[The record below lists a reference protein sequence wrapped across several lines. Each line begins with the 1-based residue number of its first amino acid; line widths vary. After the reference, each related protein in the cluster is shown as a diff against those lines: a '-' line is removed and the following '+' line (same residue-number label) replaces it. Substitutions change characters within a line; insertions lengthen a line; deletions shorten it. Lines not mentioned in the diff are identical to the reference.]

1 LELNLKRKTYF
12 LFIILSSALLIS
24 CAGGGGGGGGSSTS
38 SSYGNSS
45 CTYSCSN
52 TSNSN
57 GSSFASGTS
66 SSYNSSTASTWA
78 SNQEFDNVLYNGAVS
93 GVQSTQN
100 PYEVMN
106 VHKAYAYDL
115 SGDDITI
122 HVQDSGF
129 DKDHHEFNGKD
140 VSLYQNNYT
149 SDTTS
154 SYHANSVASVALGD
168 YNGISSGDIN
178 SSTGSMMGVAY
189 NADLYFS
196 DYDTL
201 KSGSDYASDW
211 SDALDGAPSA
221 TAASNHSYGI
231 TADIETVKAYQSSN
245 GLSDAA
251 TIEAYMDAAGLSST
265 TSGASDF
272 ISSLKSFQTNKGV
285 IVWALGNHSDQSW
298 NTDKVHFLAAL
309 PELDSDLKG
318 AWITAATVDIEGSA
332 GNETYHNRYQNCGIT
347 ASYCLATDSYGIA
360 VAAYENMNSGSV
372 DTNNSSSYYAP
383 TTGNSFSA
391 PMISGSVALLSEAF
405 PSLTP
410 KEIASR
416 LFATADNT
424 FFTHDAYTTF
434 SGGIKHGFNF
444 RYGHGIP
451 DLYKALQPIT
461 SSMMGNTLLIGGN
474 IDTSAHHSLDSTNL
488 SIGSAFGDSF
498 DLALSGEVGYFH
510 DALYGYFPYEA
521 SAQVNSIKKENFNNQ
536 IQIKEIKS
544 SEDDK
549 NSYSILSFTSSKSSD
564 KIDTETFKG
573 ATFFSSSGDHK
584 FFSSFYNPLEIS
596 MGFIPLNNS
605 NANFVYKD
613 GFGIPFIKDAMNG
626 LAFGS
631 NYNISDISNFS
642 IGMFQ
647 NENKYEKINNG
658 ISVSYNL
665 NKDNS
670 YSSLMFGFKNEE
682 ESFLS
687 SGGSGAYDLSD
698 AVSPTTFLG
707 LSHSKSISDKIDII
721 FNGSLGYT
729 ETNIPDQRLYENVSP
744 IISSSFGTALTVK
757 NFSSDKDN
765 LILSVSQPHRVE
777 SGSAH
782 LIIPGHR
789 DRNGDLSSKSK
800 EFSLSPSGREI
811 DIGITYNIKL
821 TASTLI
827 SMVGNIKNNADHIA
841 TNDINNS
848 LSWSVNYNF

>member
-1 LELNLKRKTYF
+1 MELNFKRKIYF

-24 CAGGGGGGGGSSTS
+24 CAGGGGGSGGSYSSDDNQTS
-38 SSYGNSS
+38 VN
-45 CTYSCSN
+45 
-52 TSNSN
+52 NSN
-57 GSSFASGTS
+57 FTSGYS
-66 SSYNSSTASTWA
+66 GSYNSTTASNWA
-78 SNQEFDNVLYNGAVS
+78 SNSEFDGTLYTSSYQGRTTV
-93 GVQSTQN
+93 QN

-106 VHKAYAYDL
+106 VHKAYGYGL
-115 SGDDITI
+115 SGEGYYIHIQDNEIDQNHMEFADKTI
-122 HVQDSGF
+122 
-129 DKDHHEFNGKD
+129 KN
-140 VSLYQNNYT
+140 YQSNYT
-149 SDTTS
+149 SDTNTHS
-154 SYHANSVASVALGD
+154 AVRWHGASVASAALGA
-168 YNGISSGDIN
+168 YNNN
-178 SSTGSMMGVAY
+178 SKADLMGVAY
-189 NADLYFS
+189 NADLYYS
-196 DYDTL
+196 DNDTL
-201 KSGSDYASDW
+201 KSGSDYAQDYAS
-211 SDALDGAPSA
+211 ALDGAPSN
-221 TAASNHSYGI
+221 TAASNHSYGVVGTNI
-231 TADIETVKAYQSSN
+231 QTVKNYKSTYGTSN
-245 GLSDAA
+245 AA
-251 TIEAYMDAAGLSST
+251 TISAYLNAAGLTAT
-265 TSGASDF
+265 TTGARNWID
-272 ISSLKSFQTNKGV
+272 SLNSFQDNKGV
-285 IVWALGNHSDQSW
+285 IVWALSNEAGHTEAHW
-298 NTDKVHFLAAL
+298 MAGL
-309 PELDSDLKG
+309 PELVPSLNE
-318 AWITAATVDIEGSA
+318 AWITVGTVDIQGASGSESYTHV
-332 GNETYHNRYQNCGIT
+332 NSQCGST
-347 ASYCLATDSYGIA
+347 AAYCVVTDSYGVN
-360 VAAYENMNSGSV
+360 VASYESALNSGI
-372 DTNNSSSYYAP
+372 DTDGSSSNYY
-383 TTGNSFSA
+383 TGIHGNSIGA
-391 PMISGSVALLSEAF
+391 PWIAGSVALLEEAF
-405 PSLTP
+405 SSLTP
-410 KEIASR
+410 AQITDR
-416 LFATADNT
+416 ILATADNT
-424 FFTHDAYTTF
+424 FFTATASSSFTN
-434 SGGIKHGFNF
+434 GVTHGYNSV
-444 RYGHGIP
+444 YGHGIP

-461 SSMMGNTLLIGGN
+461 SSMMGNTLLIGDN